1 MDADPT
7 SAAPLGRG
15 ETARLA
21 FWAKNMWAIRD
32 GKMEWPGFSYTDA
45 EWGRMQ
51 VLAAPISDGRYT
63 LYAFVNAV
71 IFIVIAALGIV
82 GIWLPLADLLFPIPA
97 ETSALKFA
105 LLLAGYCLLALGVG
119 LPISLRLAAWW
130 CATPEIAGLPP
141 EPSDRALHEKV
152 AWQIGRITLIMCG
165 VLVPGI
171 LVFIAYDIQA
181 GPVITALKWAAI
193 ALMGL
198 STAAGMIR
206 RRRSA

>member
-1 MDADPT
+1 MDAE
-7 SAAPLGRG
+7 SASGPLGRG
-15 ETARLA
+15 EIAQLA
-21 FWAKNMWAIRD
+21 FWAKNMSAIRD
-32 GKMEWPGFSYTDA
+32 GKIKWPGFSYTDP
-45 EWGRMQ
+45 EWSRMQ
-51 VLAAPISDGRYT
+51 TLAAPISDGRYN
-63 LYAFVNAV
+63 LYLFVNAV
-71 IFIVIAALGIV
+71 IFIAVAALGIV
-82 GIWLPLADLLFPIPA
+82 GIWLPLANLLFPVPA

-119 LPISLRLAAWW
+119 LPVSLRIAAWW
-130 CATPEIAGLPP
+130 CATPEIGELPP
-141 EPSDRALHEKV
+141 APPDRALRDKV

-198 STAAGMIR
+198 SIGGGMIR
-206 RRRSA
+206 RRRGA